1 MPEPDCDGSLEQP
14 DLQRYVPAMLSPEEH
29 LERLRYDVDTVL
41 QLQLRSYSDES
52 WKPVANALAEYGYG
66 VMKGWLF
73 TRRIYS
79 EVARGGFG
87 SLPRCPESW
96 LDEDTIQELAA
107 ETVAKALY
115 YFKFEVLIKNKWD
128 PTRGASLATF
138 FVGQCKRQF
147 ANVYTVWRNDR
158 ADHEGQV
165 CYDPLAWEPIHLD
178 NPSDRLMS
186 VAAAQ
191 PILDKLSSPV
201 AREVFWKRFVEGQ
214 NYYAIATSTAG
225 VKDGRAAQNLVFR
238 EKRRLKK

>member
-1 MPEPDCDGSLEQP
+1 MARSSNPT
-14 DLQRYVPAMLSPEEH
+14 YNAMSRRCCRREEH

-115 YFKFEVLIKNKWD
+115 YFKFAVLDQKQ
-128 PTRGASLATF
+128 
-138 FVGQCKRQF
+138 VGPHQRCESGDLLRRSMQAPVRQ
-147 ANVYTVWRNDR
+147 
-158 ADHEGQV
+158 
-165 CYDPLAWEPIHLD
+165 
-178 NPSDRLMS
+178 RLHG
-186 VAAAQ
+186 VAER
-191 PILDKLSSPV
+191 S
-201 AREVFWKRFVEGQ
+201 
-214 NYYAIATSTAG
+214 
-225 VKDGRAAQNLVFR
+225 
-238 EKRRLKK
+238 RRS